1 MAFQP
6 SFLCPVT
13 LPNMHFT
20 QPRSLILFGL
30 APKRAV
36 RLEMLQAVIDIL
48 EIQLVCGLITFSRAK
63 SLQGWG
69 CVGVRLMMG
78 KQLLLGELN
87 LSGKEDVNC
96 ACMSVS
102 VGQSLFR

>member
-1 MAFQP
+1 
-6 SFLCPVT
+6 
-13 LPNMHFT
+13 MHFT

-48 EIQLVCGLITFSRAK
+48 EIQLVSGLITFSRAK
-63 SLQGWG
+63 PLQGWG
-69 CVGVRLMMG
+69 CGGVGGVRLMMG

>member
-1 MAFQP
+1 MQ
-6 SFLCPVT
+6 
-13 LPNMHFT
+13 FT

-30 APKRAV
+30 APKRTV
-36 RLEMLQAVIDIL
+36 RLEMFQAVIDIL
-48 EIQLVCGLITFSRAK
+48 EIQLVSGLITFSRAN
-63 SLQGWG
+63 LLEGG
-69 CVGVRLMMG
+69 GVRLMMG

-102 VGQSLFR
+102 VGRSLFR